1 MRIHSEWISI
11 RNFRQDEPI
20 WCLTFFW
27 NFQRCYAVVFLKG
40 ICSGTLNHLAK
51 ARSLSFVF
59 FCVRSLILVGS
70 ALTFKVNVEQVSKLI
85 TLSHDIRLGCLVM
98 GLPFGFL
105 FKMGEI
111 QSHFILGNERDP
123 RQDSE
128 TCRYFS
134 LPEERLVDYACAP
147 VDCVRIG

>member
-1 MRIHSEWISI
+1 M
-11 RNFRQDEPI
+11 
-20 WCLTFFW
+20 
-27 NFQRCYAVVFLKG
+27 
-40 ICSGTLNHLAK
+40 
-51 ARSLSFVF
+51 SFVF

-85 TLSHDIRLGCLVM
+85 TLSHDVRLGCLVM
-98 GLPFGFL
+98 GLPFGVF

-111 QSHFILGNERDP
+111 QSNFTLGNERDL

-134 LPEERLVDYACAP
+134 LLEERLVDYACAP
-147 VDCVRIG
+147 VDCVRSG